1 MSTSEQVQR
10 YFTAWADAHARKDL
24 AAVANSFTDRT
35 LYVRPGDTTLKG
47 SDELVEAFA
56 GDTQTYRFEPG
67 DELLEGDDLVVS
79 VGKWFEIDESGTES
93 GPKRYVAIFR
103 RDAEGVLRIVVGV
116 PLVD

>member
-1 MSTSEQVQR
+1 MNASEQVQR
-10 YFTAWADAHARKDL
+10 YFTAWADAHARKDFE
-24 AAVANSFTDRT
+24 AVADAFTDQT

-47 SDELVEAFA
+47 SAELVEAFA

-67 DELLEGDDLVVS
+67 DQLLEGGDLVVS
-79 VGKWFEIDESGTES
+79 VGKWFEIDEAGSES
-93 GPKRYVAIFR
+93 SPKRYVAIFR